1 MIPRTSANRF
11 ADVMGVD
18 LHIAQQE
25 VVLLYCLDALSGAGT
40 LEHLIFKGGTYLRL
54 MVTGDAGRLSEDLDF
69 TNLDLPEDPEPT
81 LHAAFA
87 EPHYGVQFSLR
98 EPYRTARKNW
108 ACRIGYSH
116 AWDEG
121 EFRFEVSYREAAF
134 LPPRRWEPV
143 AQPYFAALPFRPPT
157 IPSLRLEEAVAE
169 KLRAIQ
175 QRATER
181 DLYDAGRYGRKGF
194 NTELV
199 RLLAV
204 GKLWNDREPFDP
216 ERILRTLS
224 EGRREW
230 PDLERLIGRVRRKDW
245 NREAAEA
252 ARRFAF
258 LTELT
263 EFERALIEDVRRHR
277 LGPALQDRLLPYAL
291 GAGTDAA
298 GSDRRSAG
306 GGGSGRP

>member
-1 MIPRTSANRF
+1 VIPRAAANRF

-25 VVLLYCLDALSGAGT
+25 VVLLYGLNALAAART

-69 TNLDLPEDPEPT
+69 TNLDLPEDPERV
-81 LHAAFA
+81 LAAAFA
-87 EPHYGVQFSLR
+87 EPHYGVQFSIR

-108 ACRIGYSH
+108 ACRVAYAH
-116 AWDEG
+116 EWDEG

-143 AQPYFAALPFRPPT
+143 PQPYFSALPFRPPT
-157 IPSLRLEEAVAE
+157 IPCLRLEEAVAE

-194 NTELV
+194 DTELV

-204 GKLWNDREPFDP
+204 AKLWNDREPFDP
-216 ERILRTLS
+216 DRILRTLQ
-224 EGRREW
+224 EGRKEW
-230 PDLERLIGRVRRKDW
+230 PDLERLIGRVRRRNW
-245 NREAAEA
+245 NREAAES
-252 ARRFAF
+252 ARRFEF
-258 LTELT
+258 LRELT
-263 EFERALIEDVRRHR
+263 PFEKVLIEDVRRHR
-277 LGPALQDRLLPYAL
+277 LRPQLEDRLTAYRV
-291 GAGTDAA
+291 G
-298 GSDRRSAG
+298 
-306 GGGSGRP
+306 